1 MQIAS
6 LLELCEN
13 FQPSLTYR
21 CYAAAAADAA
31 SSGKEGCEGEACKT
45 AAAPASIAIPHV
57 LCRLQ
62 VCLQGMPE
70 TIPAMQL
77 IHEA

>member
-1 MQIAS
+1 MQIAC

-13 FQPSLTYR
+13 FQPSLIYG

-31 SSGKEGCEGEACKT
+31 SSGKEGCEGEACK
-45 AAAPASIAIPHV
+45 AAAARASIAIPHV

-62 VCLQGMPE
+62 VCLQGVSE
-70 TIPAMQL
+70 KIPAMRL
-77 IHEA
+77 IPEA